1 VPQTK
6 LTPEKLSVTSSTPTE
21 RTPAKF
27 STAKLRTIVAATE
40 FDADASR
47 VCRRVR
53 EVARFKTHLLL
64 ETADLT
70 GARSSRSMIA
80 YAPLAYARCVDRTVT
95 LTAGSDQDSARRV
108 AGRAL
113 VNHVAKSLRQFV
125 IDVDEDEAVFRFPA
139 SDAFDEAVRLREPNP
154 LDVLRE
160 MARYMR
166 ESADNAA
173 SSDAVQIDAAASS
186 NAADFYAAQV
196 DDAPDSNAAE
206 SDAAQGDDAHFPLVA
221 GAFGFDFVD
230 SFEDLPAVEK
240 PADGF
245 ADFEFMVPSRVIL
258 LNHRTNQ
265 AQVVALT
272 GPEEGEMEALV
283 QAIADAG
290 AATPVRARVQSSS
303 DEIAGAGTATPVRA
317 CVQSC
322 SDEIADAGA
331 DNTRAGASQT
341 ALSPALENHRDTNRT
356 VTARPTMSDTDFRDA
371 VARLQE
377 RIAAG
382 DVYQVVPSRGFEIA
396 CPDPRLA
403 YDALRNLN
411 PSPYMFYFETNG
423 TTVFGAS
430 PESCLTFEAESRRVY
445 LHPIAGTRPRR
456 LDRGEYSHENDTRTE
471 LSLRLDAKETAEH
484 VMLVDLARNDMAR
497 IARPGSRHVSQ
508 LLGVEHYS
516 HVSHLVS
523 TVTATLADEFDALDA
538 YRACMNMGTLTGA
551 PKVEATRLIRQV
563 EGRGRGV
570 YGGAVGYLAAD
581 GSFDS
586 CITIR
591 SAVVRDG
598 RAMVQAGAG
607 VVAASNPQTE
617 ADETRHK
624 ASAVLTAIAR
634 SQNASVEVAR

>member
-1 VPQTK
+1 MPQSK
-6 LTPEKLSVTSSTPTE
+6 LTPEKLSVTSSAPTE
-21 RTPAKF
+21 LMPSEF
-27 STAKLRTIVAATE
+27 STAKLRTIVATTG

-47 VCRRVR
+47 VYRRVR
-53 EVARFKTHLLL
+53 EVAHFKTHLLL

-80 YAPLAYARCVDRTVT
+80 YAPLTYARCVDRTVT

-125 IDVDEDEAVFRFPA
+125 IGVDEDEAVFRFPP
-139 SDAFDEAVRLREPNP
+139 SDAVDEAVRLREPNP

-166 ESADNAA
+166 ENADNAA
-173 SSDAVQIDAAASS
+173 SSDAAGV
-186 NAADFYAAQV
+186 NVADFYAAQV
-196 DDAPDSNAAE
+196 DDAAGSNTA
-206 SDAAQGDDAHFPLVA
+206 DFYAAQVDDAHFPLVA

-272 GPEEGEMEALV
+272 EPDEDEMEALV
-283 QAIADAG
+283 QAIAGAG
-290 AATPVRARVQSSS
+290 AATPVRARVQSCSDAIADAGTTTPVRAHAQSAS
-303 DEIAGAGTATPVRA
+303 DEIAH
-317 CVQSC
+317 
-322 SDEIADAGA
+322 AGA
-331 DNTRAGASQT
+331 DNTRAVASQT
-341 ALSPALENHRDTNRT
+341 APSPALENHRDTNRT
-356 VTARPTMSDTDFRDA
+356 VTARPTMSDADFRDA

-377 RIAAG
+377 RIGAG

>member
-1 VPQTK
+1 MPQSK
-6 LTPEKLSVTSSTPTE
+6 LTPEKLSVTSSAPTE
-21 RTPAKF
+21 LMPSEF
-27 STAKLRTIVAATE
+27 STATLRTIVATTG

-47 VCRRVR
+47 VYRRVR

-95 LTAGSDQDSARRV
+95 LTAGSDQDSVRKV

-125 IDVDEDEAVFRFPA
+125 IDVDEDEAAFRFPP
-139 SDAFDEAVRLREPNP
+139 SDAVDEAVRLREPNP

-166 ESADNAA
+166 ENADNAA
-173 SSDAVQIDAAASS
+173 GSDAAGV
-186 NAADFYAAQV
+186 NVADFYAAQV
-196 DDAPDSNAAE
+196 DDAAASNAAG
-206 SDAAQGDDAHFPLVA
+206 SSAADFDAAQVDDAHFPLVA

-272 GPEEGEMEALV
+272 EPEEGEMEALV
-283 QAIADAG
+283 QAIAGAG
-290 AATPVRARVQSSS
+290 A
-303 DEIAGAGTATPVRA
+303 ATPVRA